1 VLKTRV
7 LVTCTAVAAVLWSCT
22 VSISRA
28 PAAEFDRLRTKRA
41 AKTTARGQSPS
52 VQPAGLTTET
62 APEYSDPLPSGW
74 GYDSSPCFNCGDCD
88 HHIGCTQRNRRCCG
102 QTWYPRLAPYCQ
114 ADWGWTQ
121 PCWRR
126 MADNY
131 NCPPVEGPTLKGPR
145 TPVPEPA
152 VQPLPGLP
160 EPPPATTSLA
170 QPPYVR

>member
-1 VLKTRV
+1 VFKSRAF
-7 LVTCTAVAAVLWSCT
+7 VTCAAVAVVLCT
-22 VSISRA
+22 TTVTISRSR
-28 PAAEFDRLRTKRA
+28 AAELDLLRTKRA
-41 AKTTARGQSPS
+41 AKPAARGQSPTAEP
-52 VQPAGLTTET
+52 VGMTTE
-62 APEYSDPLPSGW
+62 APPQYSEALPAGW

-88 HHIGCTQRNRRCCG
+88 HHIRCTQRNRRCCG

-131 NCPPVEGPTLKGPR
+131 HCPPVEGPTIKGPR
-145 TPVPEPA
+145 TQVPEPA
-152 VQPLPGLP
+152 VQPIPGIP

-170 QPPYVR
+170 QPLQE

>member
-1 VLKTRV
+1 VLTGRHFAIGAA
-7 LVTCTAVAAVLWSCT
+7 TAAILWSCT
-22 VSISRA
+22 VSVSRA
-28 PAAEFDRLRTKRA
+28 PAAEWNRL
-41 AKTTARGQSPS
+41 KTARIGTVAARGQSPT
-52 VQPAGLTTET
+52 VEPAGMTTEA
-62 APEYSDPLPSGW
+62 APQYSEALPAGW

-88 HHIGCTQRNRRCCG
+88 HHIRCTQRNRRCCG

-131 NCPPVEGPTLKGPR
+131 RCPPVEGPAMKGPR
-145 TPVPEPA
+145 TPAPEPA

-160 EPPPATTSLA
+160 EPPPATTLA
-170 QPPYVR
+170 LPAATR